1 MAVYNVKVDLYV
13 DGATQN
19 DAWAQGL
26 VENVVQYTKALG
38 GQAAVTVGS
47 AGERSSYAVSGVID
61 GVTSE
66 LVVELAWHVNDI
78 GVVTDGLPDGS
89 GGPPPPVGEWA
100 AGTTY
105 AIDDTVS
112 YLGVTYRCLQ
122 GHPSQVGW
130 EPPNVPALWVAI

>member
-13 DGATQN
+13 DGAAQN

-38 GQAAVTVGS
+38 GQAAVTIGT

-61 GVTSE
+61 GVTQA
-66 LVVELAWHVNDI
+66 LTVETAWHVNDL

-89 GGPPPPVGEWA
+89 GGPPPPAEWA
-100 AGTTY
+100 PDTAY
-105 AIDDTVS
+105 ATDDVVAH
-112 YLGVTYRCLQ
+112 LGVGYRCLQ
-122 GHPSQVGW
+122 GHTSQVGW